1 MTSKITV
8 QCTQVTNH
16 TNPQIYETAF
26 SINTLN
32 YVYYIYF
39 KQIGVMSHRLLTE
52 YKQNCI
58 TETPTAASRD
68 SQKQSLKHLKIFH
81 LNLNTFKTIRTSET

>member
-1 MTSKITV
+1 MTSKIIV
-8 QCTQVTNH
+8 QCTQVIDH
-16 TNPQIYETAF
+16 TNPQDHKTAF

-39 KQIGVMSHRLLTE
+39 KHIGVMSHRLLTE
-52 YKQNCI
+52 TKQNCI

-68 SQKQSLKHLKIFH
+68 SQNNAKCNSSNWDNQYL
-81 LNLNTFKTIRTSET
+81 LNK